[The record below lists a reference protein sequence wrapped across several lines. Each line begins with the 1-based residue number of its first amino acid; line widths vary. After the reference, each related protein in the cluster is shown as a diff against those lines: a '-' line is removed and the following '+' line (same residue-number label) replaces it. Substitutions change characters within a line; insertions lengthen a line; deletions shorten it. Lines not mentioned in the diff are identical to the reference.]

1 MLFIAFRMA
10 YYDCFCL
17 GANLDFLHKSFLT
30 LTTEEGSETKMAP
43 ASLHSTTT
51 AKVQLLERRWAPHNK
66 SRFLPPTN
74 LNHLHTTTYYLPTTT
89 YYLPTTTYYLPT
101 TTYYLPTTTYYLPT
115 TTYYLPTTTY
125 YYLPP
130 TTTYHLPYT
139 TTYHLPYTSTYHLP
153 TTTTKE

>member
-51 AKVQLLERRWAPHNK
+51 AKVQLLERR
-66 SRFLPPTN
+66 
-74 LNHLHTTTYYLPTTT
+74 
-89 YYLPTTTYYLPT
+89 
-101 TTYYLPTTTYYLPT
+101 
-115 TTYYLPTTTY
+115 
-125 YYLPP
+125 
-130 TTTYHLPYT
+130 
-139 TTYHLPYTSTYHLP
+139 
-153 TTTTKE
+153 